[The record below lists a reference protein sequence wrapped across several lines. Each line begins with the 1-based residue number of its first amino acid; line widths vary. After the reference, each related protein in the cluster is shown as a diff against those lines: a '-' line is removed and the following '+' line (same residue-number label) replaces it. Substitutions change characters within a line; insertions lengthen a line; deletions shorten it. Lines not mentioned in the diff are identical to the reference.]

1 MKSDYRFESNNCI
14 WNRFHMIYLYIEK
27 IKNKLYNFSE
37 TSNDKNK
44 YEKSIT
50 FEIQKSILR

>member
-1 MKSDYRFESNNCI
+1 
-14 WNRFHMIYLYIEK
+14 MIYLYIEK

-50 FEIQKSILR
+50 FEIQKLIFR

>member
-1 MKSDYRFESNNCI
+1 
-14 WNRFHMIYLYIEK
+14 MIYLYIEK

-37 TSNDKNK
+37 ASNDKNK

>member
-1 MKSDYRFESNNCI
+1 
-14 WNRFHMIYLYIEK
+14 MIYLYIEK

-37 TSNDKNK
+37 ISNDKNK